1 MGKLRFIPRY
11 FVSQSFYDQDILN
24 ILYLKRSYRFEFPE
38 RPGAL
43 LDFLKKIGSDWN
55 ISLFHYRN
63 HGADLHA
70 VQYYNPILDCL

>member
-24 ILYLKRSYRFEFPE
+24 ILYLKRSKGNIDRLYWRADAGNEVLYRFEFPE

-43 LDFLKKIGSDWN
+43 LDFLKKIGSDC
-55 ISLFHYRN
+55 F
-63 HGADLHA
+63 
-70 VQYYNPILDCL
+70 ILVKIA